1 MGNERVI
8 EVPIAGMDCA
18 DCTRHVKRAIS
29 KIEGVTSVDVLLGAE
44 KALITTETGSISMTA
59 VRKAVTG
66 AGYSVPQVES
76 DKKEAAEGLSR
87 RILTTLAIVVGLVLF
102 IAVGGEFL
110 GIFDTLTDIIPFGWG
125 AALVTLAGLPV
136 FLDVIRAALQ
146 RQITSRTLMTL
157 GFIAALAVGEWT
169 TGGVLVFMM
178 HIGDYVEN
186 FTAEKSRCAVK
197 DLAAMI
203 PQTARVERNGNEII
217 VPISEILTGE
227 IAVVHPGEKIP
238 VDGEITSG
246 EASIDQAAI
255 TGESMPVEASPGTK
269 VYAASLVQS
278 GSVKVKARHVGRE
291 TAFGRVVK
299 LVEQAESQKGK
310 VQLFADRFSS
320 YYLPVVAGIALITL
334 IIRRDP
340 LSAAAVLAVAC
351 SCSIALATPIAMM
364 ASIGAA
370 ARRGLM
376 IKGGKYL
383 EQLARADVLLID
395 KTGTLT
401 LGKPEITDILPM
413 NGKTEYEIL
422 QLAASVER
430 YSEHPLA
437 HAIMKSARERN
448 ISLFELKKFKP
459 TAGLGVSGKIENMDI
474 EIGSNRS
481 LKTTIDSPAVRKLKD
496 QGKTLLFLKAN
507 HELIGILAA
516 GDTLRAE
523 VPEAIKGLKEL
534 GIKDIELLT
543 GDNAH
548 TAKSLGSQLGI
559 PFLSELLP
567 EDKIRIVKTQ
577 QAKGRVVV
585 MVGDGINDAPA
596 LAQAD
601 IGIAMGNTGTEIALE
616 SADIALLKED
626 WMLIPKLII
635 IARRTMKVV
644 RMNLILTGVYN
655 VAGISL
661 AALGILPPFLAATL
675 QSLPDLGI
683 LGNSSR
689 LLKQD

>member
-1 MGNERVI
+1 MGSDHVI
-8 EVPIAGMDCA
+8 EVPISGMDCA
-18 DCTRHVKRAIS
+18 DCTRHVKVAIS

-44 KALITTETGSISMTA
+44 KALITTDSGNISMEA
-59 VRKAVTG
+59 VRNAVAN
-66 AGYSVPQVES
+66 AGYSVPEGEN
-76 DKKEAAEGLSR
+76 DKKEAAEELSR
-87 RILTTLAIVVGLVLF
+87 RILTILAIVIGVVLF

-110 GIFDTLTDIIPFGWG
+110 GLFDALTDFIPFGWG
-125 AALVTLAGLPV
+125 AALVILAGLPV

-169 TGGVLVFMM
+169 TAGVLVFMM
-178 HIGDYVEN
+178 HIGNYVEN
-186 FTAEKSRCAVK
+186 FTAEKSRGAVK

-203 PQTARVERNGNEII
+203 PQTARVERDGVETI
-217 VPISEILTGE
+217 VPISEIQAGE
-227 IAVVHPGEKIP
+227 IAIIRPGEKIP
-238 VDGEITSG
+238 VDGEIING

-255 TGESMPVEASPGTK
+255 TGESMPIEANPGTQ
-269 VYAASLVQS
+269 VFAASLVQT

-310 VQLFADRFSS
+310 VQLFADRFST
-320 YYLPVVAGIALITL
+320 YYLPVVSGIALLTL

-413 NGKTEYEIL
+413 NGKTKNEIL

-437 HAIMKSARERN
+437 HAIRRAARERN
-448 ISLFELKKFKP
+448 IAFLEPKKFKT
-459 TAGLGVSGKIENMDI
+459 TAGLGVAAIINNMNV

-481 LKTTIDSPAVRKLKD
+481 LRAPIDSPAIWKLKN
-496 QGKTLLFLKAN
+496 QGKTLLYLKAN

-516 GDTLRAE
+516 ADTLRAE
-523 VPEAIKGLKEL
+523 VPEAVRALHDI

-548 TAKSLGSQLGI
+548 TAQALGTQLNI
-559 PFLSELLP
+559 YYHSELLP
-567 EDKIRIVKTQ
+567 EDKIRIVRKY
-577 QAKGRVVV
+577 QAAGRVVV

-601 IGIAMGNTGTEIALE
+601 IGIAMGSTGTEIALE
-616 SADIALLKED
+616 AADIALLKED
-626 WMLIPKLII
+626 WMLIPKLIA

-644 RMNLILTGVYN
+644 RMNLILTGIYN

-661 AALGILPPFLAATL
+661 AVMGILPPFLAATV